1 MKKVLQYFFPK
12 PETKIWKGF
21 GPAFLVIA
29 LGIGSGEFIL
39 WPYLSAHYGFGILWG
54 ALLGISIQLFIIT
67 AVERQ
72 TAFLGKD
79 VLSNF
84 ARVWKK
90 SFWWILFSTLI
101 GFGWP
106 GFSAMI
112 SDLLIQGFDL
122 QVSHT
127 AISMGV
133 LVLAGAVL
141 LFGKSAY
148 KNILRLQ
155 KINMSILLF
164 LVLFLFIYY
173 FDFNIL
179 AQMFAG
185 IFGRGGSYIFI
196 PAGLSLVTFMG
207 AVAYAGSGGNLLL
220 LNSFYVEQEKKGLTE
235 IQSEGFL
242 EPESLTE
249 SVQNTKDFA
258 KTSFKQNLL
267 FFWSAGLLLI
277 LLLSYVSFAALGHIP
292 DLAEDFSFLIT
303 EANIFRETIHPIIGH
318 VFLIS
323 GALALFG
330 VQLGILDF
338 IGRIAGNKPG
348 VIEGSKKQ
356 KKFYKNS
363 VLAMLVFGLLV
374 LVLGFSKPSSLILLG
389 SVINAFSMG
398 VLAFLLYLV
407 EKNILPKYISSLR
420 YKIIL
425 LSSAIFY
432 IGFFIFVLINQI
444 F

>member
-1 MKKVLQYFFPK
+1 MKKTIQKFFPK

-39 WPYLSAHYGFGILWG
+39 WPYLSAHYGFGVLWG

-84 ARVWKK
+84 SRVWKK
-90 SFWWILFSTLI
+90 SFWWILLSTLI

-112 SDLLIQGFDL
+112 SDLLIQGFGL
-122 QVSHT
+122 NLSHT
-127 AISMGV
+127 YISMSV
-133 LVLAGAVL
+133 LLVATSVL

-155 KINMSILLF
+155 KINMSILLV
-164 LVLFLFIYY
+164 LVTFLFVYY
-173 FDFNIL
+173 FDLEIL
-179 AQMFAG
+179 TKMIAG
-185 IFGRGGSYIFI
+185 IFGRGGSYIFV

-220 LNSFYVEQEKKGLTE
+220 LNSFYVEQEKKGLTAVQSDEYLE
-235 IQSEGFL
+235 IEDTQ
-242 EPESLTE
+242 ESI
-249 SVQNTKDFA
+249 QNAKDFSR
-258 KTSFKQNLL
+258 TSFKQNAL
-267 FFWSAGLLLI
+267 FFWSAGLILI
-277 LLLSYVSFAALGHIP
+277 LLLSYISYAVLGSVP

-303 EANIFRETIHPIIGH
+303 EANIFRETLHPMLGH
-318 VFLIS
+318 IFLAS

-338 IGRIAGNKPG
+338 IGRIAGNMPG
-348 VIEGSKKQ
+348 IKDGSEKQ
-356 KKFYKNS
+356 KKYYRNS
-363 VLAMLVFGLLV
+363 VLAMLAFGVCV
-374 LVLGFSKPSSLILLG
+374 LALGFSKPSSLILLG

-398 VLAFLLYLV
+398 VLAFLLFLV
-407 EKNILPKYISSLR
+407 ERKILAKHISSKK
-420 YKIIL
+420 YQIIL
-425 LSSAIFY
+425 FASALFY
-432 IGFFIFVLINQI
+432 IGFFTFVLFEKI